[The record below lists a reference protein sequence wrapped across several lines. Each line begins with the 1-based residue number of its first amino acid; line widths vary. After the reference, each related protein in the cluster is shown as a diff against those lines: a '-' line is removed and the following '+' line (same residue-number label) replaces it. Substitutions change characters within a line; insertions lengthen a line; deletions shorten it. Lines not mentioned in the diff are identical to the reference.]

1 VRVVTGAGGIS
12 RPADGGQ
19 GARKARH
26 LPSIGGSISRSRY
39 ILIARILHWVLSIG
53 MIAEIILGLYS
64 DGLPYGAGQ
73 AAAHVTFLYSIHKT
87 AGIALLAVAILFA
100 AWLQL
105 GPGRPAPEGRI
116 GWDHAL
122 GRLVYWGLFVA
133 MLAIPVTGPILH
145 GNGPSW
151 GYAPIFWPWSDRIP
165 GVPDAFASNRTVSAF
180 HAQSWWLF
188 AGLSTV
194 HTLLW
199 FRRRHLRRR
208 YGAGPRPPGVTVSAK
223 LLRLAPW
230 GGVLMWL
237 AVAALVA

>member
-1 VRVVTGAGGIS
+1 M
-12 RPADGGQ
+12 
-19 GARKARH
+19 
-26 LPSIGGSISRSRY
+26 SRSRY
-39 ILIARILHWVLSIG
+39 VLIARVLHWVLSIG
-53 MIAEIILGLYS
+53 MIAVVILGLYG

-73 AAAHVTFLYSIHKT
+73 AAARVTFLYSIHKT
-87 AGIALLAVAILFA
+87 AGIALLAIAIVFA
-100 AWLQL
+100 VWLQL
-105 GPGRPAPEGRI
+105 GPKRPVPEGRI

-145 GNGPSW
+145 SNGPSW
-151 GYAPIFWPWSDRIP
+151 GYAPIFWPWNDRIP

-180 HAQSWWLF
+180 HVQSWWLF
-188 AGLSTV
+188 AGLSIA

-208 YGAGPRPPGVTVSAK
+208 YGAGPRPVGLTVSAK

-237 AVAALVA
+237 AVAVLAA